1 MDLKYA
7 PFSSSINPGFWN
19 SFTKLKLEVL
29 GLEENALEVEATYSN
44 KDQKDL
50 PAMMNVDWDAFESPS
65 KPKNLT
71 WNAYS
76 VKGNVINY
84 NTMEA
89 FKKFDKVQYLN
100 GTESKILLDAIQSDK
115 VLEDPRILSRF
126 VIHMFADLKKYHY
139 YYWFAFPA
147 FVLPKE
153 IQLQKKPTLISEE
166 FSEDKCKAFSS
177 AYQTW
182 KKDNPKQSGYFWIHS
197 DKEIIYSLKEGMEN
211 QDQNLILGFADPS
224 TLPEYPG
231 WPLRNLLALIS
242 LKRPEKLQ
250 EGIKILA
257 LRQKAINSE
266 LSIGS
271 SLMLTV
277 QCSSGEYSRENW
289 QITGWEKNDKG
300 QFAPKFANMKASMD
314 PKSLAESSVDLNL
327 KLMKWR
333 LVPDLDL
340 NKMYN
345 VKCLLLGSG
354 TLGCNVARCLL
365 GWGVKNIT
373 FVDNGKV
380 SYSNPVRQSL
390 FNFEDCL
397 EGGKPKAETA
407 SETLK
412 KIFPG
417 VQTKGYTINIPMPG
431 HPISDSLKPK
441 VQNDYESLEEL
452 IKSHDVIY
460 LLMDTRESRW
470 LPTVMAAHHGKLV
483 INAALGFDSFL
494 VMRHGIRNQDSWT
507 ADIGS
512 NLKGCVPGN
521 QLGCYFCNDVVAPG
535 DSTKDRTLDQQCT
548 VTRPGVSY
556 QAAAFAVELMA
567 SVLQHPQG
575 LMASSSIGPAE
586 NEEGP
591 LGETFH
597 SLRGSISN
605 FHFTRPTTQRFSNCT
620 ACSQK
625 VLEEFAQKG
634 FQLLLATSD
643 NPKYLED
650 LTGLSN
656 LMSDMNFDDVI
667 VCSDDDF

>member
-29 GLEENALEVEATYSN
+29 GLQENALEVEANYSN

-50 PAMMNVDWDAFESPS
+50 PAMMNVDWDAFETSQS
-65 KPKNLT
+65 RNLT
-71 WNAYS
+71 WNTYS
-76 VKGNVINY
+76 AQGNVINY

-100 GTESKILLDAIQSDK
+100 QKESKILLDAIQSDR

-153 IQLQKKPTLISEE
+153 IQLQKGPILISQQ
-166 FSEDKCKAFSS
+166 FSEEKCKALSDT
-177 AYQTW
+177 YQNW
-182 KKDNPKQSGYFWIHS
+182 KKANPNQSGYFWIHTES
-197 DKEIIYSLKEGMEN
+197 ALVVSLKEGMEKL
-211 QDQNLILGFADPS
+211 DEDLVLGFADPS

-231 WPLRNLLALIS
+231 WPLRNLLALIAI
-242 LKRPEKLQ
+242 KRPEKLRQ
-250 EGIKILA
+250 GIKILA
-257 LRQKAINSE
+257 LRQKAVNSE

-271 SLMLTV
+271 SLLLTV
-277 QCSSGEYSRENW
+277 QCTGEYKCENW

-340 NKMYN
+340 TKMYN

-365 GWGVKNIT
+365 GWGAKNIT

-397 EGGKPKAETA
+397 NGGKAKAETA
-407 SETLK
+407 SEMLK

-417 VQTKGYTINIPMPG
+417 VKTSGHTINIPMPG
-431 HPISDSLKPK
+431 HPISDSTRPK
-441 VQNDYESLEEL
+441 VQKDYESLEEL

-470 LPTVMAAHHGKLV
+470 LPTVMGAHYGKLV

-494 VMRHGIRNQDSWT
+494 VMRHGLRNADSWT
-507 ADIGS
+507 NTTAI
-512 NLKGCVPGN
+512 KTCVPGN

-575 LMASSSIGPAE
+575 LMASSSIGSTDS

-634 FQLLLATSD
+634 FELLLQTSE

-667 VCSDDDF
+667 VCSDEDDF